1 MEKNKTISSKD
12 RNEIGLPVPLLLFS
26 RVLEFL
32 ARKIRQ
38 EKEIKG
44 IRIGKEEVKL
54 FIFANDMI
62 LYLKDPKNSTKN
74 SKIS

>member
-62 LYLKDPKNSTKN
+62 LYVEEPKDDTKN
-74 SKIS
+74 